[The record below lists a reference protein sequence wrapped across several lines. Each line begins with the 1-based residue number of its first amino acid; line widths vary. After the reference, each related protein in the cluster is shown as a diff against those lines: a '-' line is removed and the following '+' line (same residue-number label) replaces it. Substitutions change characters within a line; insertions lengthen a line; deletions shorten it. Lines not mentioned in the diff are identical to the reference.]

1 MNWTDLAALI
11 GAILLLLGAF
21 LSLAAAIGLLRF
33 PDVVSRMHA
42 AAKPQTL
49 GMLFL
54 VSGAWLSV
62 LDLRA
67 LGLAVLVVAFQF
79 FTIPVST
86 HMMAR
91 AAYRAGLVPPETLV
105 TDELAEDTRREASRP
120 KPGRPEVR

>member
-67 LGLAVLVVAFQF
+67 LGLVVLVVAFQF